1 MNTMRLVFAIALA
14 LHGTANAANLRRV
27 AAETGATVA
36 DATLVDTLAGKYDC
50 RQAGATLAETL
61 QNVANK
67 NGQQLEALDI
77 ECQERTANITVPWT
91 RAQETYATEFPKVE
105 EEEVEQFDTDK
116 NVADETF
123 QTLEKNRTDVVE
135 IQQIDYTGKKDL
147 FDTAVDAYTTAKNAW
162 ENEKELKESSETK
175 FNTVTL
181 PDGTKL
187 NAKICEASKQ
197 SANATMNGLITAATE
212 LKATADK
219 ICTEIKNDREKYI
232 LADEELLNDIGPLI
246 KELSKLKCVDSY
258 DATKAAAGAATGTIG
273 FVQVDANVAAQC
285 AMLSNKIT
293 ALLALSQQRSPT
305 TATDAPIMGQLDT
318 FTARVS
324 EEKKHMETLFDTC
337 TTKASTIF
345 HAAKTNAT
353 DQMKIEVDGAT
364 AVQTA
369 ADERLTAARDLLIQT
384 NTARVDTKAK
394 DMKAPLATKVA
405 ADKDATTALAKLVQA
420 TKTRDTDIP
429 LAKTAHEA
437 TVLAAENL
445 KIANIK
451 TRQAGLE
458 GTKKDAKATFEE
470 EEIFLTEYCESKES
484 DLKKELVLVNQ
495 IFCKLGGLQ
504 VTDTA
509 AITGLLEAEQNEEEQ
524 ATPTVLVCPAPEPP
538 SPIDCTPIV
547 NAATVQCTTA
557 SDQTV
562 LTCDPGYNG
571 AVGATA
577 CVENVCNAKDDA
589 AAWAAEGCVVS
600 PPITFADKLCSN
612 HKEWIN
618 GDGSKSWEQCRA
630 ACAAAGHPYFERVDG
645 GDLNCRCCTDGVTF
659 SLSGRNV
666 YSTHDATTVTSLG
679 AVTSAAGYASC
690 AITCPTNGEAF
701 TVAAVVNTC
710 TAKANAAAWAA
721 LGCTVAGTATGNTI
735 ALLGDVTP
743 AIGYQSCAITC
754 PADEG
759 AFTVAAVECTP
770 ILNAATVQ
778 CTTASDQTV
787 LTCDPGYNGAVGAT
801 ACVENVCNAKDDAAA
816 WAAEGCVVSP
826 PITFADKLCS
836 NHKEW
841 INGDGSKSWEQC
853 RAACAAAGHPYFERV
868 DGGDLNCRCCTDGV
882 TFSLSGRNVYSTHD
896 ATTVTSLG
904 AVTSAAGY
912 ASCAITCPTN
922 GEAFTVA
929 AVVNTCTAKA
939 NAAAWAALGC
949 TVAGTATGNTIA
961 LLGDVTPAI
970 GTRSCAI
977 TCPVDG
983 GAFTVTAIRNIPN
996 AAVLKNMVS
1005 DWLAGG
1011 DKKDA
1016 LVKKY
1021 GSIEN
1026 WDTSEVTSLAS
1037 VFRDQKTFNADIS
1050 KWDVS
1055 SVKSMYCSTSF
1066 LANC

>member
-1 MNTMRLVFAIALA
+1 MRLVFAIALA

-600 PPITFADKLCSN
+600 VVSPPITFADKLCSN

-666 YSTHDATTVTSLG
+666 YSTHDATATTVTSLG

-690 AITCPTNGEAF
+690 AITCPTNGKAF

-710 TAKANAAAWAA
+710 TAKAHAAAWAA

-801 ACVENVCNAKDDAAA
+801 ACVENVCN
-816 WAAEGCVVSP
+816 
-826 PITFADKLCS
+826 
-836 NHKEW
+836 
-841 INGDGSKSWEQC
+841 
-853 RAACAAAGHPYFERV
+853 
-868 DGGDLNCRCCTDGV
+868 
-882 TFSLSGRNVYSTHD
+882 
-896 ATTVTSLG
+896 
-904 AVTSAAGY
+904 
-912 ASCAITCPTN
+912 
-922 GEAFTVA
+922 
-929 AVVNTCTAKA
+929 AKA

-1037 VFRDQKTFNADIS
+1037 VFQDQKTFNADIS

-1055 SVKSMYCSTSF
+1055 SVTSLKNSTSF
-1066 LANC
+1066 LPIVDSCGPLLCLFGPFHILPFLLSPPKHNSLFECGSVQRRHQQVGRVQCDIHDQQ